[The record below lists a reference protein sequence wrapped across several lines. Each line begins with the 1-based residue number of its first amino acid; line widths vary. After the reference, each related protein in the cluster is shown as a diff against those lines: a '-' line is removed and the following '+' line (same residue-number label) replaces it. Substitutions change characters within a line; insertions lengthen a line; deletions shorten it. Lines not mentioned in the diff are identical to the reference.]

1 MKLFPVL
8 PIFWSSLL
16 VLWASQ
22 SEVEANNPDP
32 NVCQGEKTTDDLW
45 EHSSSVQRHHIED
58 TEVDGNFLCVL
69 YPTNILNCSW
79 SFNTLQKD
87 TQLFVYISIC
97 DDERA
102 VHSLHHSSGERV
114 GSRSVTLREYQM
126 LHVILHFNITQHD
139 KWIVY
144 TYTYERVMLEVLS
157 PPQNVSASIKDGG
170 LLVTWGLP
178 RSREY
183 SNPSCFEYQLDMGDQ
198 ERPKNLT
205 GQLSFLEQNAD
216 PCRTYRVRM
225 RTKKM
230 GYCLG
235 SPQWSDWSHTVTVE
249 PSVYR
254 LNTLVIV
261 SISLGIPMILLAVL
275 LLVRHQRV
283 SEVLFPPIPR
293 PPPKYKCFLE
303 KNDTSNLFHLAS
315 SAEPEAEITEV
326 EDTEENPGKTF

>member
-1 MKLFPVL
+1 METFSASFTQQIYSTAPGLSTL
-8 PIFWSSLL
+8 YRRILSSLSISAF
-16 VLWASQ
+16 V
-22 SEVEANNPDP
+22 
-32 NVCQGEKTTDDLW
+32 TTKGQFTLYTI
-45 EHSSSVQRHHIED
+45 RL
-58 TEVDGNFLCVL
+58 GNE
-69 YPTNILNCSW
+69 S
-79 SFNTLQKD
+79 D
-87 TQLFVYISIC
+87 
-97 DDERA
+97 R
-102 VHSLHHSSGERV
+102 
-114 GSRSVTLREYQM
+114 
-126 LHVILHFNITQHD
+126 
-139 KWIVY
+139 
-144 TYTYERVMLEVLS
+144 EVLS